1 MHTGNKRYVIAWDDI
16 VVVWLLIF
24 VLRLDS
30 DYSFIRPLTQIF
42 HASFVI
48 FFPRN

>member
-24 VLRLDS
+24 VLWLDS
-30 DYSFIRPLTQIF
+30 DYSFIRPLAYKSSTPFCDIF
-42 HASFVI
+42 SA
-48 FFPRN
+48 